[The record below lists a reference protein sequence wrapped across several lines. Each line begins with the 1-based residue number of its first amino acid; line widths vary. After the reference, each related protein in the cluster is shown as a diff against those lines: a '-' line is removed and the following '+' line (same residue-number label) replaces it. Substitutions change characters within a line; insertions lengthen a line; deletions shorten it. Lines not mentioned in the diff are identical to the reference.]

1 MVTIRDTIALN
12 NAYPSPNSTSY
23 NNKTKSEEETILGEP

>member
-1 MVTIRDTIALN
+1 MVIAGDTVALN

-23 NNKTKSEEETILGEP
+23 DDEIESEEETMLGEP